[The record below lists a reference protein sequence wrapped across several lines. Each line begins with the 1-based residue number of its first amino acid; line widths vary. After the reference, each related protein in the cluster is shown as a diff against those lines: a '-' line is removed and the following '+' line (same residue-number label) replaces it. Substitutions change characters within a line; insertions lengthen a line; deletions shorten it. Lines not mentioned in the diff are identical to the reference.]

1 MRLLMNCVL
10 SGVVLSLVLIVGP
23 TAAMS
28 QSCGEVFTLNTHD
41 GTTTKY
47 AVSKTTGSAG
57 VVIAIL
63 PGGGGFADLNAG
75 GCAQELQGNSLVQA
89 QQYFYDLGFITAL
102 IDAPSDHPAG
112 DGLAGFRI
120 DPAHAADI
128 GAVIVD
134 LRKRTGL
141 PVWLAGTSRGSI
153 SAVNAASR
161 LTGDAAPDGL
171 VLTSSVVQ
179 GNDQGR
185 KRWVAQTVFSAE
197 LDKITLP
204 TLVMAHEGDKCAR
217 TPPSRAKSLFDAV
230 QSPVKKLVMM
240 TGGPGW
246 RGPVGVKACR
256 GKSPHGYFKQRIK
269 MAEAITKFIL
279 GDAK

>member
-1 MRLLMNCVL
+1 MRLLMDRVL

-28 QSCGEVFTLNTHD
+28 QFCGEVFTIPTHN

-63 PGGGGFADLNAG
+63 PGGGGFADLDTG
-75 GCAQELQGNSLVQA
+75 ECARELQGNSLVQA
-89 QQYFYDLGFITAL
+89 QQYFHDLGFITAL
-102 IDAPSDHPAG
+102 IDAPSDHQAG

-134 LRKRTGL
+134 LRKLMGL
-141 PVWLAGTSRGSI
+141 PVWLAGTSRVSI

-179 GNDQGR
+179 GN
-185 KRWVAQTVFSAE
+185 E
-197 LDKITLP
+197 
-204 TLVMAHEGDKCAR
+204 
-217 TPPSRAKSLFDAV
+217 
-230 QSPVKKLVMM
+230 
-240 TGGPGW
+240 
-246 RGPVGVKACR
+246 
-256 GKSPHGYFKQRIK
+256 
-269 MAEAITKFIL
+269 
-279 GDAK
+279 